1 MNCDNLVLLVTAAF
15 SILVIDLALAKD
27 YYKILGVPR
36 DANDRQIKKA
46 FRKLAVKYHP
56 DKNKAKDA
64 EVKFREVAE
73 AYEVLSDEKKRRQ
86 YDQFGSE
93 GMNNDGFNFHQGF
106 QSFDDLFKDFD
117 FGFGNGHNQRGGGGG
132 FKFSFGGGFDDF
144 FDDDDDEDDEE
155 DDFFGG
161 GFKFGGFGDSF
172 FSDDS
177 FHSGRHRDDFYSED
191 NGDRFHRNVR
201 HSEFKQTQSRGRSCR
216 TVTRKVGNMVTTF
229 TDCS

>member
-1 MNCDNLVLLVTAAF
+1 MNCENLILLVTAAF
-15 SILVIDLALAKD
+15 SILVVDLVLAKD

-36 DANDRQIKKA
+36 DANERQIKKA
-46 FRKLAVKYHP
+46 FRKLAVNYHP

-64 EVKFREVAE
+64 EAKFREIAE
-73 AYEVLSDEKKRRQ
+73 AYEVLSDENKRRQ

-93 GMNNDGFNFHQGF
+93 GMNDNGFNFHQGGGF
-106 QSFDDLFKDFD
+106 KSFDDLFKDFD
-117 FGFGNGHNQRGGGGG
+117 FGFGSGQGNG

-144 FDDDDDEDDEE
+144 FGDDDEDEEE
-155 DDFFGG
+155 DDFFG

-172 FSDDS
+172 FGEDN
-177 FHSGRHRDDFYSED
+177 FHNSRHRDDLYESD
-191 NGDRFHRNVR
+191 RGDRVHRNVR
-201 HSEFKQTQSRGRSCR
+201 HEEFRQTRGRSCR